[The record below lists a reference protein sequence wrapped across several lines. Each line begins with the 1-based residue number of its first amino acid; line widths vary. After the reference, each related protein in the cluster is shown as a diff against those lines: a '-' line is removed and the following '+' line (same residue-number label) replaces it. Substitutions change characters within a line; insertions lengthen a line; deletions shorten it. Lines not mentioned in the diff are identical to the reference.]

1 MEVTNHRAAV
11 VALRDERLLVIRRV
25 KHGRRY
31 AVLPGGG
38 VELNERAQDAA
49 LRELAEETG
58 LSGEVVRPLW
68 SLEHADRQA
77 HYFLVAVPMSPMAM
91 VGPELRRISTE
102 NTYEPCWIRV
112 SDLDLENLQP
122 ASIRDLVRDLAG
134 PPAPTAS

>member
-1 MEVTNHRAAV
+1 MELTNDRAAV
-11 VALRDERLLVIRRV
+11 VALREERLLVIRRM

-38 VELNERAQDAA
+38 VELNEHAQDAA

-58 LSGEVVRPLW
+58 LSGEVERPLW
-68 SLEHADRQA
+68 SLEHADRRA
-77 HYFLVAVPMSPMAM
+77 HYFLVVVPMSPMAM

-102 NTYEPCWIRV
+102 NAYEPCWIRI

-122 ASIRDLVRDLAG
+122 ESIRDLVRDLAG
-134 PPAPTAS
+134 SPAATAS

>member
-1 MEVTNHRAAV
+1 M
-11 VALRDERLLVIRRV
+11 IRRV

-58 LSGEVVRPLW
+58 LNGEVVGPLW
-68 SLEHADRQA
+68 SLQHADRQA
-77 HYFLVAVPMSPMAM
+77 DYFLVAVPESPMVM
-91 VGPELRRISTE
+91 SGPETRRISTE

-112 SDLDLENLQP
+112 SDLDSENFQP
-122 ASIRDLVRDLAG
+122 ASIRDLVRGLSGALE
-134 PPAPTAS
+134 PTGS